1 MSESSERLRPTESTQ
16 SSFQTTNNSQRLR
29 PTAAGISSYEATVQ
43 LIPLSRVIPSRSP
56 SPHVSSQET
65 FAQRLESCAKKL
77 FEREYLILLPFRPI
91 LFVRPHQEE
100 MESLSG
106 KPHFCGEFVFRQFSF
121 CLWIP
126 GLAPRNSGIFEFQ
139 ASKTRV
145 PAGNPCHFA

>member
-29 PTAAGISSYEATVQ
+29 PTAAGASSYEQIVQ
-43 LIPLSRVIPSRSP
+43 QSPLSRVIPSRSP
-56 SPHVSSQET
+56 SPQVSNQEMV
-65 FAQRLESCAKKL
+65 ARILESCAKKL
-77 FEREYLILLPFRPI
+77 FEREYLILLPFRPV

-121 CLWIP
+121 FLWIP
-126 GLAPRNSGIFEFQ
+126 WLAPRNPRIFEFQ
-139 ASKTRV
+139 ASKIRV
-145 PAGNPCHFA
+145 PARNPCHFA